1 MNFYDL
7 NNKIEKEISKNL
19 RYHIE
24 NQIPIYDNIFRVH
37 SKAYYDLIK
46 EAKKLH
52 LEGKFDFCKEDKE
65 LLETDIGEVA
75 IYNGQ
80 LVPLDSPIL
89 EDSYYLK
96 ESKKPKLNSPFRTP
110 GENKKFAVHVKT
122 SSGRIKKVR
131 FGDPNLK
138 IKNNNKKRAKSFRA
152 RHKCSEKKDRT
163 TPGYWSCNISR
174 YAKKLGL
181 TSSRPW

>member
-7 NNKIEKEISKNL
+7 NTKIEKKISKNL
-19 RYHIE
+19 KFHIE
-24 NQIPIYDNIFRVH
+24 NKIPIYDNVFRVH
-37 SKAYYDLIK
+37 SKAYYDLIR
-46 EAKKLH
+46 EAKKLY
-52 LEGKFDFCKEDKE
+52 LEGKLTLCKEDE
-65 LLETDIGEVA
+65 EFLQTDIGELA
-75 IYNGQ
+75 IYKGK

-89 EDSYYLK
+89 EDNLT
-96 ESKKPKLNSPFRTP
+96 ESKKSKRLNSPFRTP
-110 GENKKFAVHVKT
+110 GENKKFAVYVKT
-122 SSGRIKKVR
+122 PSGRIKKVR

-138 IKNNNKKRAKSFRA
+138 IKNNDKKRAKSFRA

-163 TPGYWSCNISR
+163 TPGYWSCNVSR

>member
-7 NNKIEKEISKNL
+7 NNKIEKNTVSKNL
-19 RYHIE
+19 KYHIK
-24 NQIPIYDNIFRVH
+24 NNIPIYDNIFRVH

-46 EAKKLH
+46 EAKKLY
-52 LEGKFDFCKEDKE
+52 LEKKITFCKEDE
-65 LLETDIGEVA
+65 LLFETNIGEFA
-75 IYNGQ
+75 LYKGRI
-80 LVPLDSPIL
+80 VPLDSPIIVKNK
-89 EDSYYLK
+89 LK
-96 ESKKPKLNSPFRTP
+96 ESKKLNSPFRTP
-110 GENKKFAVHVKT
+110 GEKKKFAVYVKT
-122 SSGRIKKVR
+122 SSGKIKKVR

-138 IKNNNKKRAKSFRA
+138 IKNNNEKRAKSFRA

-174 YAKKLGL
+174 YRKKLGL

>member
-1 MNFYDL
+1 MNFYSL
-7 NNKIEKEISKNL
+7 NSKIEKKISKNL
-19 RYHIE
+19 KFHIE
-24 NQIPIYDNIFRVH
+24 NKIPIHDNIFRVH
-37 SKAYYDLIK
+37 SKAYYELIR
-46 EAKKLH
+46 EAKKLY
-52 LEGKFDFCKEDKE
+52 LEGKVDFCKEDSE
-65 LLETDIGEVA
+65 LFETDIGEVA
-75 IYNGQ
+75 IYKGS

-89 EDSYYLK
+89 EDTYNLV
-96 ESKKPKLNSPFRTP
+96 ESNKKLNSPFRTP
-110 GENKKFAVHVKT
+110 GENKKFAVYVKT
-122 SSGRIKKVR
+122 PSGRIKKVR

-163 TPGYWSCNISR
+163 TPGYWSCNVSR